1 MFLSVH
7 YFVIYFQEI
16 CNLERKYSETFIG
29 STLSGAA
36 CSDMPYHHFV
46 VVVLGFFLE
55 FWGDTITTA
64 GQKVLHPEVSKTLRG
79 LSTYLTKIGWRLCF
93 STEKQ
98 DLLKVWGSCS
108 AFSILLICKLLSTPT
123 THIGRWF
130 VIYVLH
136 LNYQQTTRL
145 SWLPRPC
152 TCLRHA
158 RNSLH
163 HCTSLSCVPWF
174 LHMLKQVP
182 NMYWLLSEC
191 THRSAET

>member
-1 MFLSVH
+1 MFLSIH

-16 CNLERKYSETFIG
+16 CNLKRKYSETFIG
-29 STLSGAA
+29 SILSRAA
-36 CSDMPYHHFV
+36 CSDMSYQHFVV

-55 FWGDTITTA
+55 FWRDTITTA
-64 GQKVLHPEVSKTLRG
+64 GQKVLHPEVSKKTLRG

-108 AFSILLICKLLSTPT
+108 AFSILLIFKLLSRPT
-123 THIGRWF
+123 THLGRWF

-145 SWLPRPC
+145 SRLPRPS

-163 HCTSLSCVPWF
+163 HCTSLSCVP
-174 LHMLKQVP
+174 
-182 NMYWLLSEC
+182 NMHWLLSEC